1 MEKKYE
7 ASEAQLKV
15 LEQLTRCQN
24 EVIDETITDLFIA
37 IGCMVENEN
46 VSVPDSVNR
55 LTIIGVL
62 LSKLRK
68 Y

>member
-24 EVIDETITDLFIA
+24 EMIDDTITDLFIA
-37 IGCMVENEN
+37 IGCMVQNEN
-46 VSVPDSVNR
+46 VSVTDSVNR

>member
-24 EVIDETITDLFIA
+24 EVIDDTITSLFVA